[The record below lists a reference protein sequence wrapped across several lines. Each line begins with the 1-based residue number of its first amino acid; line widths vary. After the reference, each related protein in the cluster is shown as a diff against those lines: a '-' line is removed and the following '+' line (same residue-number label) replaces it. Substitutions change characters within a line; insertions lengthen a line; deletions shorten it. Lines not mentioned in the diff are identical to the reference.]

1 MMIYIIL
8 MTNSVWHI
16 FVAKGHFY
24 NFWLVF
30 LLGTHNQVKLG
41 VLKYKRW
48 FLKARN
54 ILYLNSYILSYL
66 FNKIVTNGHQS

>member
-1 MMIYIIL
+1 M

-41 VLKYKRW
+41 VLKYKRR

>member
-1 MMIYIIL
+1 M

-16 FVAKGHFY
+16 FVAKGHVY
-24 NFWLVF
+24 NYWLVF
-30 LLGTHNQVKLG
+30 LLGAHNQVKLD

-66 FNKIVTNGHQS
+66 FNKIVTNGHQN